1 MPTTRLKNFLDDNR
15 VKYMTV
21 THSPAYAAREVAA
34 SAHIPAKELA
44 KTVILKVDGR
54 MTMAVLPATHRVDVI
69 KLRDALGVKSVEIAT
84 ENEFEDIFPGC
95 SVGAMPPFG
104 NLYDLNVIVSERLTE
119 DKEIAFNAGN
129 HTELIKLDYADFER
143 LVHPTVLKFT

>member
-1 MPTTRLKNFLDDNR
+1 MPAARLKSFLDDNR
-15 VKYMTV
+15 VKYVTV
-21 THSPAYAAREVAA
+21 THSPAYAAQEVAA

-54 MTMAVLPATHRVDVI
+54 MTMAVLPATHRVNVI

-95 SVGAMPPFG
+95 AVGAMPPFG
-104 NLYDLNVIVSERLTE
+104 NLYDLNVIVAERLTE
-119 DKEIAFNAGN
+119 DVEIAFNAGN